1 MNPEFESVDGR
12 KFTVAGIARWDGD
25 YNARVLAR
33 HGLLRFC
40 ALGTRRGTAGVPM
53 ELTRLKPAIGLIA
66 YIGAR
71 TLPPFYS
78 EALRH
83 RLHPWLDRWVDSM
96 MTPGD
101 HIISS
106 FGFANRA
113 FARTRRQGG
122 KTFYSAGSSHPE
134 DYWAIVEEE
143 HRRWKCPY
151 PPLAR
156 FQHRRALEMMA
167 EVDYVLS
174 PSSFVTRSYLAHG
187 FRPEQILRNIYPI
200 DLSCFT
206 PAGDPRPKGRPL
218 SVISTGC
225 LTFRKGT
232 PYMLEAFRLVLK
244 KIPDARL
251 LLTRDILSGM
261 APVMARYNDLPIDW
275 APALPHP
282 KLAERLRG
290 SDIFVLPSVEDGF
303 ARTVTEALA
312 CGLPAIV
319 TPNTGAS
326 DLVRPGVNGEIVPIR
341 DAPALAGAIL
351 KWADRILNGKEN
363 ERPAFDRALVSA
375 ESFERG
381 FLEQLVSTGL
391 LRCKEVGMARP
402 ATSC

>member
-1 MNPEFESVDGR
+1 MSRSFESVDDR
-12 KFTVAGIARWDGD
+12 RFAVAGIARWDGD
-25 YNARVLAR
+25 YNARALAA

-53 ELTRLKPAIGLIA
+53 ELTRLNPKIGLAA

-71 TLPPFYS
+71 TLPPFYG

-96 MTPGD
+96 MVPGD
-101 HIISS
+101 HILSS
-106 FGFANRA
+106 FGFTNRA
-113 FARTRRQGG
+113 FARTRVEGG

-134 DYWAIVEEE
+134 DYWAIVSEE
-143 HRRWKCPY
+143 HKRWNCHY
-151 PPLAR
+151 PPLAQ
-156 FQHRRALEMMA
+156 FQHRRVMEMMPL
-167 EVDYVLS
+167 VDYVLS

-187 FRPEQILRNIYPI
+187 FRPDQILRNVYPI
-200 DLSCFT
+200 DLACFT
-206 PAGDPRPKGRPL
+206 PPTVPRPKDRPL
-218 SVISTGC
+218 SVVSTGC

-232 PYMLEAFRLVLK
+232 PYLLEAFRFVLK
-244 KIPDARL
+244 KIPTARL
-251 LLTRDILSGM
+251 LLTRDILSGI
-261 APVMARYNDLPIDW
+261 APVLARYNDLPIDW

-282 KLAERLRG
+282 QLAQRLRE

-341 DAPALAGAIL
+341 DPAALAEAIL
-351 KWADRILNGKEN
+351 KWADRILGQDETA
-363 ERPAFDRALVSA
+363 RPEFDRSLVSA
-375 ESFERG
+375 ASFEQG
-381 FLEQLVSTGL
+381 FLEQLAALGLVRPIKVS
-391 LRCKEVGMARP
+391 VA
-402 ATSC
+402 SV